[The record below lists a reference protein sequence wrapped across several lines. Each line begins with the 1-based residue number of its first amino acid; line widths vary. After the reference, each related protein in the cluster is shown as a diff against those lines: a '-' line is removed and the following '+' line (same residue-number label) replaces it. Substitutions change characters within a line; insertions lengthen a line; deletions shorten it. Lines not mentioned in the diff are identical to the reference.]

1 MRPICINGIPQ
12 YIFVNNDEKRVQY
25 TTPLLS
31 VYQPIIVSKE
41 RYDQLVSQN
50 LIEDSVITVHVDCS
64 YRGITGVKE
73 FNAYDLDITE
83 RDLYKAKIPLSNRD
97 FKYPISLVEIEVVNS
112 LNRDNA
118 IKTIELD
125 PNDYTIVGGTL
136 YFYRNLE
143 EMAFES
149 EKDLSRRWTLSLGA
163 LNYNVNVYFSTI
175 IPNEECTSDI
185 IDVSSGDIS
194 RIALSQAIYYSI
206 ADYFNQYHVAATNA
220 KNKAEL

>member
-1 MRPICINGIPQ
+1 M
-12 YIFVNNDEKRVQY
+12 
-25 TTPLLS
+25 
-31 VYQPIIVSKE
+31 
-41 RYDQLVSQN
+41 SQN

-125 PNDYTIVGGTL
+125 PNDYTIVGGVL
-136 YFYRNLE
+136 
-143 EMAFES
+143 
-149 EKDLSRRWTLSLGA
+149 DQ
-163 LNYNVNVYFSTI
+163 
-175 IPNEECTSDI
+175 NEQS
-185 IDVSSGDIS
+185 
-194 RIALSQAIYYSI
+194 
-206 ADYFNQYHVAATNA
+206 
-220 KNKAEL
+220 K